1 MVKLKFLFLSI
12 NVKFALMASIYIL
25 FYTDNEII
33 FLMKVANICSTYGVL
48 NCDDNVF
55 LVTVVSTFVM

>member
-1 MVKLKFLFLSI
+1 
-12 NVKFALMASIYIL
+12 MASIYIL
-25 FYTDNEII
+25 FSTDNKII